1 MPHKLIGQKEK
12 LDYVSVT
19 NSIHSMFYGEGAVN
33 ENIETLNVDKRSRK
47 HPI

>member
-19 NSIHSMFYGEGAVN
+19 NSIQYVLRGG
-33 ENIETLNVDKRSRK
+33 SR
-47 HPI
+47 

>member
-1 MPHKLIGQKEK
+1 LAKKEK

-19 NSIHSMFYGEGAVN
+19 TAYRMFYGEGAVN